1 VRKQQKSRRIAMGYY
16 STISGEIT
24 APTKEI
30 RNEIIQ
36 KIEDEDLFS
45 TIDLHDDTNI
55 TLWGEGKYY
64 DQWMVPFYEL
74 CASLGCEGC
83 FERTGESFGDM
94 EQVDIYP
101 GKIERRYATLPDPGK
116 GEIIEVPLAEEKPA
130 KEKTRPRTTG
140 PGL

>member
-1 VRKQQKSRRIAMGYY
+1 VGILYG
-16 STISGEIT
+16 
-24 APTKEI
+24 
-30 RNEIIQ
+30 
-36 KIEDEDLFS
+36 
-45 TIDLHDDTNI
+45 H
-55 TLWGEGKYY
+55 GKYY
-64 DQWMVPFYEL
+64 DEWTLPFYEL
-74 CASLGCEGC
+74 CASLGCTGH